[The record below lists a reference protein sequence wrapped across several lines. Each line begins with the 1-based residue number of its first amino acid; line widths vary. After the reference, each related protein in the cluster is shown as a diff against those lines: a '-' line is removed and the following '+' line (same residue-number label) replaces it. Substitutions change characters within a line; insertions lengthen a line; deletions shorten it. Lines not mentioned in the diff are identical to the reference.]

1 MAGETVL
8 PGHNG
13 GTMEDTVLVAVGLRR
28 PSLSTLLQD
37 QLSPSS
43 CHECCLVPSTAAG
56 QCQERGKTLSPE
68 ESMEALWGVGT
79 ARLLSDL
86 GKFVPPSPAKS
97 QPCCAQL
104 GEREI
109 NAAMAGGWEEGCTHT
124 QCLMGKDGITGVT
137 LGEQLPSQS

>member
-8 PGHNG
+8 PGDNG
-13 GTMEDTVLVAVGLRR
+13 GTMGDMVLVAGLRT
-28 PSLSTLLQD
+28 PSLFTPLQD

-56 QCQERGKTLSPE
+56 QCQEREKTPSPAG
-68 ESMEALWGVGT
+68 SMEALRGVGT
-79 ARLLSDL
+79 ARPLSDL
-86 GKFVPPSPAKS
+86 GRFVPPSPAMS

-109 NAAMAGGWEEGCTHT
+109 NAEMAGGWEEGCTHT
-124 QCLMGKDGITGVT
+124 QRLMGKDGITGVT